1 MNLHKKLTQ
10 GCKDL
15 NLELPIEANHKILDY
30 LQLLSKWNKTYN
42 LTAIKDP
49 EQMLIKHV
57 FDCLVLLPYLGSRSI
72 KLKETVIP
80 AERSESR
87 DLLAEKKIPDIL
99 PTARFREDRI
109 NLIKGDFSETKQV
122 LDVGT
127 GAGLPG
133 IILAIC
139 LPEFKF
145 VLLDGCRKKITF
157 LQHIVISLKLTNVE
171 AVHSRIENYSSDIR
185 FDWVISRAFASIM
198 KFVELSGH
206 LCANHGHLL
215 AMKGKKEQEFSSIG
229 SVLPGGYC
237 IVGCQS
243 VVVPK
248 LQAERCLVFVAPG
261 AEEE

>member
-1 MNLHKKLTQ
+1 MGNSYKMNLQKDLMQ

-15 NLELPIEANHKILDY
+15 NLELTTGAQQKILDY

-57 FDCLVLLPYLGSRSI
+57 FDCLVLLPYLGM
-72 KLKETVIP
+72 
-80 AERSESR
+80 
-87 DLLAEKKIPDIL
+87 
-99 PTARFREDRI
+99 
-109 NLIKGDFSETKQV
+109 GTKQI

-157 LQHIVISLKLTNVE
+157 LQHIVISLKLDNVE
-171 AVHSRIENYSSDIR
+171 EIHSRIEDYLPDRR
-185 FDWVISRAFASIM
+185 FDWVISRAFASIV
-198 KFVELSGH
+198 KFVELSGR
-206 LCANHGHLL
+206 LCTSQGHLL
-215 AMKGKKEQEFSSIG
+215 AMKGKKEQEFSRIG
-229 SVLPGGYC
+229 TVLPGGYSV
-237 IVGCQS
+237 VGCQA
-243 VVVPK
+243 VVVPR

-261 AEEE
+261 TGEK